1 MALDEGD
8 PKFAYKP
15 AESDH
20 PDIGVRFGRENNADS
35 LAGRGLNPRQTLAT
49 ARRRKTTIPL
59 SGLPELEPTHRLV
72 DLKVPFGTIAIP
84 LSTTPSELKLTTLT
98 NGNGGLAFPSS
109 ISYYRT
115 MLAQRLAVKIEPI
128 ARTGLCTETRTLAG
142 KTNPSKD
149 LFTEIPW

>member
-20 PDIGVRFGRENNADS
+20 PDVGVRFDRKNAASS
-35 LAGRGLNPRQTLAT
+35 LAGRGPDSRPTLAT

-84 LSTTPSELKLTTLT
+84 LSTAPSELKLTTLT
-98 NGNGGLAFPSS
+98 NGNGGLGFAES
-109 ISYYRT
+109 R
-115 MLAQRLAVKIEPI
+115 QRYQKLLVEREAAETAKSE
-128 ARTGLCTETRTLAG
+128 AGAGTRTGVEPGADSQ
-142 KTNPSKD
+142 P
-149 LFTEIPW
+149 EIPW